1 MAKIT
6 VSLTLDDERDKR
18 ILRWIKS
25 QPPKGK
31 SKAIRDAITAY
42 LDQSGIT
49 LRDIYDEIQKLKHY
63 RVALVP
69 MEGQGQPLS
78 EEERRVSPKALDNL
92 SKIGLD

>member
-1 MAKIT
+1 MAKVTI
-6 VSLTLDDERDKR
+6 SLTLDDERDKR

-25 QPPKGK
+25 QPKKGK

-49 LRDIYDEIQKLKHY
+49 LQDIYNEIQDLKRY
-63 RVALVP
+63 RVAVVA
-69 MEGQGQPLS
+69 MEQQGQPLS
-78 EEERRVSPKALDNL
+78 EEERRVSSRALDNL